1 MSAGAKTLAKPTPK
15 PPITR
20 QTIRLVRLC
29 AKAEPMALARNNT
42 AATTMLWRR
51 PILSDNQPAARAP
64 MAEPIKAD
72 ATARPKSPDDT

>member
-1 MSAGAKTLAKPTPK
+1 
-15 PPITR
+15 
-20 QTIRLVRLC
+20 
-29 AKAEPMALARNNT
+29 MALARNNT

-72 ATARPKSPDDT
+72 ATARPRSPDDT